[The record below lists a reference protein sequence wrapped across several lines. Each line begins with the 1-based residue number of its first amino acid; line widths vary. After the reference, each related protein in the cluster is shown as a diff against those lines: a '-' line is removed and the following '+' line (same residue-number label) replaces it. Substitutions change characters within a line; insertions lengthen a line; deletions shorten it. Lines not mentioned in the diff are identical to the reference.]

1 MAASYSTEAP
11 GQYTPRRSRWSP
23 WLWLLVI
30 LGTFLVADSTVGT
43 GAAWSCSAAMLV
55 SAMLQRAIGS
65 PFRASRIT
73 IGSFWFI
80 SYLVMIFFPAFLVY
94 SDERDPFRGPFLFAV
109 TSVLIT
115 VPLGFI
121 VASQFSKFRQCETEM
136 YFRKPLEGTPNPA
149 GTLPRLSVLLGIAL
163 ILIVVYLRDVSVIP
177 VFYLL
182 RHPGET
188 VMLSILREDSFKLL
202 NSPLEYV
209 FFMTRGLLF
218 PFLILVSFGYFRR
231 TRERRW
237 LLTFLLALLSGIFFA
252 SLSLVK
258 APVAG
263 IFVMLAL
270 FVYYRRHGSF
280 SYKFVIAA
288 TLLIFAFPLFVIF
301 GVSERGT
308 TLMVVLQ
315 AIATRLAYV
324 PADTAYLYFEFFP
337 SHLAFLHGR
346 SIHALSVLLGLNFV
360 DTSNTIAHYALPNGL
375 ASASYNAAFF
385 SDMYAD
391 FGMAGVL
398 IGGVAAGII
407 MQAFHIYL
415 VRRPKTVCNL
425 ATYCFLIYMFWFLHS
440 VPLQVVLAS
449 DGTLASLALLWF
461 FDGKAWPHWFSRNV
475 RPPLFGESFL
485 RIGERRN

>member
-1 MAASYSTEAP
+1 MAASFATEAP
-11 GQYTPRRSRWSP
+11 NPYKPQRSKWSP

-30 LGTFLVADSTVGT
+30 IATFFVAESTAGT
-43 GAAWSCSAAMLV
+43 GAAWGCSAAMLV
-55 SAMLQRAIGS
+55 SAILQRAVGS
-65 PFRASRIT
+65 PFRARRIT
-73 IGSFWFI
+73 IGSFWFV
-80 SYLVMIFFPAFLVY
+80 SYLPMIFFPAFLVY
-94 SDERDPFRGPFLFAV
+94 SNERDPFRGPFLFAV

-121 VASQFSKFRQCETEM
+121 IASQFSKFRQCETEM
-136 YFRKPLEGTPNPA
+136 YFRKPLEGTPNAA
-149 GTLPRLSVLLGIAL
+149 GTLPRLSVLLAIAL
-163 ILIVVYLRDVSVIP
+163 ILTVVYLREVSVIP

-182 RHPGET
+182 RHPGES
-188 VMLSILREDSFKLL
+188 VMLAVLREDSFKLL
-202 NSPLEYV
+202 NSPLQYV
-209 FFMTRGLLF
+209 FYMTRGLLF
-218 PFLILVSFGYFRR
+218 PFLILVSFGYYRR

-237 LLTFLLALLSGIFFA
+237 LLAFVLALLSGIFFA

-280 SYKFVIAA
+280 SYKFVITA

-315 AIATRLAYV
+315 AIITRLAYI
-324 PADTAYLYFEFFP
+324 PADTVYLYFEFFP
-337 SHLAFLHGR
+337 AHLAFLHGR
-346 SIHALSVLLGLNFV
+346 SIHALSVLLGLNAV
-360 DTSNTIAHYALPNGL
+360 NTPNTIAHYALPNGL
-375 ASASYNAAFF
+375 ASASYNAAFL

-398 IGGVAAGII
+398 IGGMVAGII

-425 ATYCFLIYMFWFLHS
+425 ATYCFLVYMFWFLHS
-440 VPLQVVLAS
+440 VSLPVVLAS
-449 DGTLASLALLWF
+449 DGALAALALLWL
-461 FDGKAWPHWFSRNV
+461 FDGKPWPDWFSRNV
-475 RPPLFGESFL
+475 SARLAKGVAE
-485 RIGERRN
+485 